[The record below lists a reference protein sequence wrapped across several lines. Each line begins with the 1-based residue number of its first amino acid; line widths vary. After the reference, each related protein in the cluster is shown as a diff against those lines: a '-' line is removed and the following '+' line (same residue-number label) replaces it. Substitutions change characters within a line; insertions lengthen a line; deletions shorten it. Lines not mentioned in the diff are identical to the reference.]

1 MIDLNETSDLH
12 GKVLAN
18 SFHFCPWSVNINVHQ
33 IGGAGPLGTPMS

>member
-1 MIDLNETSDLH
+1 MDLNETSDLH

-18 SFHFCPWSVNINVHQ
+18 SFPFRPWIVNLNVHQ